1 MNSCRPAP
9 RMENRDAAPAAQEL
23 AYPGEF
29 HFRILTETATHA
41 ETALAARIA
50 AYRVTSPLA
59 VSRDSSTGRYR
70 AFCVSVRLEDR
81 EEHLRLDAEIKQ
93 VPGVRLVL

>member
-1 MNSCRPAP
+1 MNRKRPPIRKNRADAPAP
-9 RMENRDAAPAAQEL
+9 QTS
-23 AYPGEF
+23 AYPAEF
-29 HFRILTETATHA
+29 HFRILTETAADAGA
-41 ETALAARIA
+41 ELAGRIA

-59 VSRDSSTGRYR
+59 VSQDSRAGRYR
-70 AFCVSVRLEDR
+70 AFRVSVRLEDR